1 MKIGIIGA
9 GALGLLFG
17 AKLQKDRL
25 ENSYYLITRTKDQ
38 KDKIITNGITLETN
52 GKKERISINAFKEN
66 QTNEALDWVFLMV
79 KQPQLKG
86 IEPTLLKWINS
97 NTKILAFQNG
107 LGHFEQLRKMVKNP
121 IFLAVTTEGAYKKS
135 CSHVI
140 HTGKGETFI
149 GSPDRFEIPEELINF
164 LNEAGFKTIYSE
176 NILEKVWRKLII
188 NAAVNPL
195 SAIFEIRN
203 GQLLD
208 NEEIKDLMKRIIV
221 ESTNIAKAEGIIL
234 GENMEKVVEQV
245 CMNTSSNYSSMLQ
258 DIQMKRKTEIEAIVL
273 ELVKFGKKKNINTA
287 TLEVVA
293 KIVKGKESLF
303 IEKESIKFS
312 D

>member
-9 GALGLLFG
+9 GGLGLLFG
-17 AKLQKDRL
+17 AKLQKGCL
-25 ENSYYLITRTKDQ
+25 QNSYYLITRTKDQ
-38 KDKIITNGITLETN
+38 KDEMITNGITLETN
-52 GKKERISINAFKEN
+52 GEKEKISINAFKEN
-66 QTNEALDWVFLMV
+66 QMNETLDWVFLMV

-97 NTKILAFQNG
+97 DTKILAFQNG
-107 LGHFEQLRKMVKNP
+107 LGHFDLLRKMVKNP
-121 IFLAVTTEGAYKKS
+121 VFLAVTTEGAYKKS
-135 CSHVI
+135 VSHVI
-140 HTGKGETFI
+140 HTGKGETYI
-149 GSPDRFEIPEELINF
+149 GSLDHFEIPEDIIIF

-188 NAAVNPL
+188 NAAINPL

-208 NEEIKDLMKRIIV
+208 YKEIKDLMKRIIV

-234 GENMEKVVEQV
+234 RENMEKVVEQV
-245 CMNTSSNYSSMLQ
+245 CINTSSNYSSMLQ
-258 DIQMKRKTEIEAIVL
+258 DIQMRRKTEIEAIVL
-273 ELVKFGKKKNINTA
+273 ELVNLGEKRKMNTA

-303 IEKESIKFS
+303 IE
-312 D
+312 